1 MVIIGEVISASINEQ
16 TIIPYI
22 QQNLRHLPNCNEIAM
37 SLVRRYGY
45 PGADELLLQTYNAAF
60 ARGDYRA
67 AARTAAI
74 MKSGALRTP
83 QTINQFKS
91 APAQPGQTSP
101 ILVYFSTLL
110 EQGSLNANESIELV
124 RPVVAQGRKEFITKW
139 LDEDKLE
146 CTEALGDIVKALD
159 VQLALR

>member
-1 MVIIGEVISASINEQ
+1 
-16 TIIPYI
+16 
-22 QQNLRHLPNCNEIAM
+22 M
-37 SLVRRYGY
+37 SLVRRYGF
-45 PGADELLLQTYNAAF
+45 PGADEILLQSYNAAF
-60 ARGDYRA
+60 ARSDYRS
-67 AARTAAI
+67 AARIVAS

-110 EQGSLNANESIELV
+110 EQGSLNANESLELV
-124 RPVVAQGRKEFITKW
+124 RPVVAQGRKEFVTRW

-146 CTEALGDIVKALD
+146 CSEALGDVVKALD